1 MTIRISELKELAFAA
16 DVLFKNDKFISQE
29 VDIVSREGP
38 SGTGKGKGKKNKKG
52 KNPEGEGEPNERGFK
67 TASLQEKWTEKM
79 KLRIIC
85 CPIMKIHR
93 ARVGYIMYK

>member
-1 MTIRISELKELAFAA
+1 MAFAA
-16 DVLFKNDKFISQE
+16 DVLFKNDKFTTQE

-67 TASLQEKWTEKM
+67 TASLQE
-79 KLRIIC
+79 
-85 CPIMKIHR
+85 
-93 ARVGYIMYK
+93 

>member
-52 KNPEGEGEPNERGFK
+52 KTSEGEGEPNERGFK
-67 TASLQEKWTEKM
+67 TASLQEK
-79 KLRIIC
+79 
-85 CPIMKIHR
+85 
-93 ARVGYIMYK
+93 